1 MINNVP
7 LGSYSTNVYPP
18 TCWEDANNGGIEADT
33 SDVRHLLLRLLLS
46 GNLATTPEGPD
57 RLFRLHSRGYV
68 EEVLAQSQGF
78 NERIQVRQP
87 IDGGFPRRRNR

>member
-1 MINNVP
+1 
-7 LGSYSTNVYPP
+7 
-18 TCWEDANNGGIEADT
+18 
-33 SDVRHLLLRLLLS
+33 
-46 GNLATTPEGPD
+46 
-57 RLFRLHSRGYV
+57 V